1 MLEEIL
7 GKGNMSKALKRVVSN
22 KGASGID
29 GMEVEELLPHIKLHW
44 SKIRAKIMEGRYNPS
59 AVREVEIPKPNGGK
73 RKLGIP
79 RKCKA
84 ECVNGINPMYHAVKR
99 SGTE

>member
-7 GKGNMSKALKRVVSN
+7 GKENMSKALKRVVSN

-44 SKIRAKIMEGRYNPS
+44 SKNQSQNNGRQ
-59 AVREVEIPKPNGGK
+59 I
-73 RKLGIP
+73 
-79 RKCKA
+79 
-84 ECVNGINPMYHAVKR
+84 
-99 SGTE
+99 